1 MSIQDKFWKKPTA
14 PLEHVANMEAEH
26 KPNTLSMCLFTSAKH
41 LTRWVWDPPWV
52 GNPLRLQ
59 SPLTSESGSTFCFAQ
74 SQKSKEHYGKG
85 ETVSHPNPCIPHT
98 VARHSL
104 VLYVHWQE
112 SVSFG
117 PKPAACRAFQGTGKQ
132 YSLTVSLHS
141 LAVQGL
147 QGKSR
152 DVLQELDLNSKQ

>member
-1 MSIQDKFWKKPTA
+1 MSTEDKFWKKPTA
-14 PLEHVANMEAEH
+14 LEHVASMEAEH
-26 KPNTLSMCLFTSAKH
+26 KPNAPSMCLFTSAKD
-41 LTRWVWDPPWV
+41 LTRWVWDQWK
-52 GNPLRLQ
+52 PLKTTASSDLREQEHTLFCTKPKGRRTLWQGRDCKSSQ
-59 SPLTSESGSTFCFAQ
+59 SLHTR
-74 SQKSKEHYGKG
+74 
-85 ETVSHPNPCIPHT
+85 T

-104 VLYVHWQE
+104 ALYVDWQE

-117 PKPAACRAFQGTGKQ
+117 PKPAACQAFQGTGKQ

-152 DVLQELDLNSKQ
+152 DVLQQI